1 MWFLINVLEDTTAI
15 ENIFAVLDAK
25 KSAESVKTA
34 IVFVQIL
41 KMEYAVG

>member
-1 MWFLINVLEDTTAI
+1 MWVLINVLEDTTAI
-15 ENIFAVLDAK
+15 EKISAPLDAK

-41 KMEYAVG
+41 KMEYALG